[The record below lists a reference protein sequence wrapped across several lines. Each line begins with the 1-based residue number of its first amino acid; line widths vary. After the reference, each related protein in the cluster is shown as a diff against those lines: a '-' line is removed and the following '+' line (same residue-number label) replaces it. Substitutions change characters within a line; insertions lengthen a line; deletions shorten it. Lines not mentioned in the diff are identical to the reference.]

1 MKKYD
6 GNTEIFQLITR
17 FLAGETD
24 DKETRYFKGWL
35 NESKENRSLFEEYEK
50 VWNGVD
56 SYLSVKD
63 LDLNSEWKTLQENI
77 QNNKDLSKKSSIKT
91 GHSAV
96 FFLTRIAAAA
106 ILVLAVIIGAIF
118 LPGLTQKKYI
128 TNLERGQILLPDSTS
143 VTLNAKSE
151 IRYPR
156 KFSKNTRRVTFRGEA
171 FFEVKPDKNQPFII
185 KTKEVEIEVLGTSFN
200 VNSYENRPNIDVV
213 VNTGKVAVSSNMD
226 ENITIILQAGDR
238 GTYVKMEGGFTSL
251 LNTDINYLAW
261 KTRKLVFVNE
271 EFGQIIKKVEEV
283 YNRKIL
289 VENSDL
295 LTCRVTSTFDQLS
308 FEAVI
313 KILETTLNLSIVE
326 KDSVTIISGEGC

>member
-1 MKKYD
+1 MKKHD
-6 GNTEIFQLITR
+6 GNTDIFQLITR

-24 DKETRYFKGWL
+24 DKETRLIEDWR

-63 LDLNSEWKTLQENI
+63 LDLESEWEILREKI
-77 QNNKDLSKKSSIKT
+77 QNNKELSKKASIKT
-91 GHSAV
+91 GHSAA
-96 FFLTRIAAAA
+96 FYLTRIAAAA
-106 ILVLAVIIGAIF
+106 VLVLAVIIGVLF

-128 TNLERGQILLPDSTS
+128 TNLERDQIILPDSTF

-151 IRYPR
+151 IRFPR
-156 KFSKNTRRVTFRGEA
+156 KFNKKTRSVTFRGEA
-171 FFEVKPDKNQPFII
+171 FFEVKPNKNKPFII
-185 KTKEVEIEVLGTSFN
+185 KTKEVEIEVIGTSFN
-200 VNSYENRPNIDVV
+200 VDSYENRPNIDVV

-226 ENITIILQAGDR
+226 ENIIIILQAGDR
-238 GTYVKMEGGFTSL
+238 GTYVKKEGDFTSE

-271 EFGQIIKKVEEV
+271 EFGEIIKKVEEV
-283 YNRKIL
+283 YNRKII
-289 VENSDL
+289 VENKDL

-308 FEAVI
+308 FNAI
-313 KILETTLNLSIVE
+313 LKILETTLNLSIAE
-326 KDSVTIISGEGC
+326 EDSVTIISGEG

>member
-1 MKKYD
+1 MKKHD
-6 GNTEIFQLITR
+6 ENTDIFQLITR

-24 DKETRYFKGWL
+24 DKETRYVKHWL

-50 VWNGVD
+50 VWIGVD

-63 LDLNSEWKTLQENI
+63 LDLNSEWKILQENI
-77 QNNKDLSKKSSIKT
+77 QNNKGLSKKASIKK
-91 GHSAV
+91 GRSLV
-96 FFLTRIAAAA
+96 FHLTRIAAAA
-106 ILVLAVIIGAIF
+106 VLVLVVIIGAMF
-118 LPGLTQKKYI
+118 LPGLIQKKYI
-128 TNLERGQILLPDSTS
+128 TDLERGQIILPDSTL

-156 KFSKNTRRVTFRGEA
+156 RFSKKTRSVTFGGEA
-171 FFEVKPDKNQPFII
+171 FFEVKPNNDQPFII
-185 KTKEVEIEVLGTSFN
+185 KTKEVEVEVLGTSFN

-213 VNTGKVAVSSNMD
+213 VNSGKVAVSSNID
-226 ENITIILQAGDR
+226 KNITVILQAGDR
-238 GTYVKMEGGFTSL
+238 GSYVKDEGDFTSE

-283 YNRKIL
+283 YSRKIL

-313 KILETTLNLSIVE
+313 RILETTLNLSITE
-326 KDSVTIISGEGC
+326 KDSVTIISGKGC